1 MFLDAVNKL
10 ALLADIPLQP
20 VVLQQTLTLQI
31 SGFVV
36 LLILMAI
43 GGYIGYL
50 RGLRALLTITLITIV
65 AYLICVRGGDQIVT
79 VVNRFYTNFPR
90 LIAFAAG
97 RNPAEVPL
105 LNPFIS
111 GGFQVPL
118 FFRLVLFLALIAFGW
133 FFNARP
139 QWYSDSPDDDAEP
152 LARTLGV
159 FTGAFIALLW
169 SNALTVFWQDFVV
182 IGGGFGGPVANVLN
196 ILPDVSLLVPSLI
209 TIFFLVIGLII
220 LFNLPKVWKS

>member
-1 MFLDAVNKL
+1 
-10 ALLADIPLQP
+10 ADMTLQP
-20 VVLQQTLTLQI
+20 VVLQQTLSLPL
-31 SGFVV
+31 SGFAV
-36 LLILMAI
+36 LLIFMAI

-50 RGLRALLTITLITIV
+50 RGLRALLTITIITII

-79 VVNRFYTNFPR
+79 VINRFYTNFPK

-97 RNPAEVPL
+97 RNPAEIPL
-105 LNPFIS
+105 LNPIIS
-111 GGFQVPL
+111 GGVQASL
-118 FFRLVLFLALIAFGW
+118 FFRLVLFFALVAFGW

-139 QWYSDSPDDDAEP
+139 QWYSDSPDDAAEP

-182 IGGGFGGPVANVLN
+182 IGGGFGGPVANILN

-209 TIFFLVIGLII
+209 TLFFLVIALII
-220 LFNLPKVWKS
+220 LFNLPKVWRS